1 MLLSTRP
8 ALLVVIQKPK
18 FANVI
23 NIIIINSIVVL
34 IIISVIIIIITII
47 SSLIAGE

>member
-8 ALLVVIQKPK
+8 ALLVVVQKPK

-23 NIIIINSIVVL
+23 NIIIINAIVVL
-34 IIISVIIIIITII
+34 IIISAIIIIITII

>member
-23 NIIIINSIVVL
+23 NIIIINAIVVL
-34 IIISVIIIIITII
+34 IIIGVIIIIITII

>member
-23 NIIIINSIVVL
+23 NIIIINAIVVL
-34 IIISVIIIIITII
+34 IIIGVIIIIII

>member
-8 ALLVVIQKPK
+8 ALLVVVQKPK

-23 NIIIINSIVVL
+23 NIIIINAIVVL
-34 IIISVIIIIITII
+34 IIIGVIIIIITII
-47 SSLIAGE
+47 ISLIAGE